1 MRFAW
6 ALLAMSAALLSVPPG
21 TLAEQRDGRTAD
33 ELAQALQRRYDNIRD
48 FSADFVHRYRGGILR
63 REAVERGAL
72 LVKKPGRMRWEYQ
85 APERK
90 LFVSDGTTLYSYLPE
105 DRQVLVSAVPDDS
118 SASTPALFLA
128 GRGSLTRD
136 FDVSLTDVPDGL
148 DPASQALRLV
158 PRAPQ
163 ADYESLVLSVD
174 PATLALR
181 GLVALDMQGGT
192 SSFTFTNLRENIGLA
207 DRQFAFDVPRGV
219 EVIRDTTNAPARTP
233 AR

>member
-1 MRFAW
+1 MRFVLG
-6 ALLAMSAALLSVPPG
+6 LLLVPAVLSVPTTTDAQAPPS
-21 TLAEQRDGRTAD
+21 RTAAD
-33 ELAQALQRRYDNIRD
+33 LAQALQRKYDGIRD
-48 FSADFVHRYRGGILR
+48 FSADFVHRYRGGVLR
-63 REAVERGAL
+63 REAVERGTL
-72 LVKKPGRMRWEYQ
+72 LVKKPGRMRWEYR

-105 DRQVLVSAVPDDS
+105 DRQVMISTVPDDT

-136 FDVSLTDVPDGL
+136 FDVSMTDVPSGL
-148 DPASQALRLV
+148 AANSQALKLV
-158 PRAPQ
+158 PRTPQ

-207 DRQFAFDVPRGV
+207 DRQFTFEVPRGV
-219 EVIRDTTNAPARTP
+219 EVIRDTTNAPAR
-233 AR
+233 